1 MGLSQWPSDLVLHFN
16 HLKKKKKKKTT
27 CIPACMC
34 LSLPDGCIMPELPVN
49 VFLITCFYW
58 KPQFP
63 VLPPHLWVWARL
75 GSNQRSQSQTP
86 ATPTAQ
92 EYYYRAGTDLWQTTV
107 MLGMTRTR
115 LSDPCVW
122 LVFRSNRYPS
132 RLQTRIKWNVCAMQR
147 NFNTIG
153 QGVFGYS
160 GSPFRQ
166 WWTCPQAIFP
176 WKQTVALEYLKILDT
191 KKPAKRSNA
200 WHKSLR
206 WKPACLR
213 K

>member
-1 MGLSQWPSDLVLHFN
+1 MSQSMSLLFHFSLTTLDFLMGLSQWPSDLVLHFN
-16 HLKKKKKKKTT
+16 HLKKKKKKPT

-132 RLQTRIKWNVCAMQR
+132 RL
-147 NFNTIG
+147 
-153 QGVFGYS
+153 
-160 GSPFRQ
+160 
-166 WWTCPQAIFP
+166 
-176 WKQTVALEYLKILDT
+176 
-191 KKPAKRSNA
+191 
-200 WHKSLR
+200 
-206 WKPACLR
+206 
-213 K
+213 